1 MSPLTIGRLAK
12 AAGVGI
18 ETIRYY
24 QRRELIPIPKTD
36 LGTFRAYPIE
46 VVDRVRF
53 IKRAQELGFTL
64 DEISTLL
71 TLDDGINRRAIRK
84 VASDRLI
91 QIRTK
96 LADLSQMER
105 ALSDLIQTCETQGR
119 AAKCPIIAAL
129 SGVQN
134 SPSLPITSNKPAAK
148 TSPKQHTFQ
157 SKIPER
163 S

>member
-24 QRRELIPIPKTD
+24 QRRELIPVPKTN
-36 LGTFRAYPIE
+36 LGTFRAYSLEI
-46 VVDRVRF
+46 VDRVRF

-71 TLDDGINRRAIRK
+71 VLDDGANRTAIRK
-84 VASDRLI
+84 VAFDRLA

-96 LADLSQMER
+96 VDDLTRMES
-105 ALSDLIQTCETQGR
+105 ALSHLIHECETNGR
-119 AAKCPIIAAL
+119 AKKCPIIAAL
-129 SGVQN
+129 SNAIPLGGHD
-134 SPSLPITSNKPAAK
+134 AK
-148 TSPKQHTFQ
+148 S
-157 SKIPER
+157 R
-163 S
+163 